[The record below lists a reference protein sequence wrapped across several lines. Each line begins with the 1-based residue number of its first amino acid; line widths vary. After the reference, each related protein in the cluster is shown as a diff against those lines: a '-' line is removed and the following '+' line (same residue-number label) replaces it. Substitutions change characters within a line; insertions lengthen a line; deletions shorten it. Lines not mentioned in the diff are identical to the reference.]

1 MPRMPDPTPR
11 RKQMHERRHQEP
23 RYNTTAWR
31 KYRRAFLSTNPL
43 CVECGRIAD
52 VVDHITSVRLG
63 VECGR
68 IADVVDH
75 ITSVRLGGGFW
86 DVENHQAMCH
96 QCHNSKSGRE
106 SHTPKTYTT

>member
-1 MPRMPDPTPR
+1 MPDPTPR

-31 KYRRAFLSTNPL
+31 KYRRAFLSHTPL
-43 CVECGRIAD
+43 C
-52 VVDHITSVRLG
+52 

-106 SHTPKTYTT
+106 SHTPVAY

>member
-63 VECGR
+63 
-68 IADVVDH
+68 
-75 ITSVRLGGGFW
+75 GGFW

>member
-11 RKQMHERRHQEP
+11 RKQMHERRHHEP

-43 CVECGRIAD
+43 C
-52 VVDHITSVRLG
+52 

>member
-1 MPRMPDPTPR
+1 MPEPQK

-63 VECGR
+63 
-68 IADVVDH
+68 
-75 ITSVRLGGGFW
+75 GGFW

-106 SHTPKTYTT
+106 SHTPVAY

>member
-63 VECGR
+63 
-68 IADVVDH
+68 
-75 ITSVRLGGGFW
+75 GGFW

-106 SHTPKTYTT
+106 SHVPVAY

>member
-1 MPRMPDPTPR
+1 MPDPTPR

-52 VVDHITSVRLG
+52 VVDHIL
-63 VECGR
+63 
-68 IADVVDH
+68 
-75 ITSVRLGGGFW
+75 SVRLGGGFW

>member
-1 MPRMPDPTPR
+1 MPDPTPR

-63 VECGR
+63 
-68 IADVVDH
+68 
-75 ITSVRLGGGFW
+75 GGFW